1 MINFERIRGEK
12 NMKQAR
18 IFTIEEALLR
28 PTAVKILELKEEPS
42 EKLLNMTALEEI
54 ILKGT
59 AIKKLPDWFCKLTNI
74 KGITIINNYKLV
86 NKKNFKLLSK
96 LPKLERLQID
106 EGKLPA
112 EIGLFTEL
120 KELIA
125 KEQEELPEELFNLI
139 KLKKLILQNGGL
151 KEISESICKLKELKE
166 LKEIDLCSNLFEKF
180 PAALLSLSNLE
191 SMSLEHNYIQEL
203 PEQFAKLKK
212 LKHLNIKETNLKHF
226 PEEILSLENLE
237 SLNIS
242 NYSWQCEVPE
252 SLGELKRLKRLDLSY
267 LKLEK
272 LQEFIAKLKD
282 LEELNLQNNYLE
294 EDICNFGQL
303 KKIKYLNLQSC
314 HLRSFPRDILSMT
327 SLVYLNLSNN
337 HISEIP
343 KEMGKLIELEELNLS
358 SMGIET
364 LPKEIKN
371 LKKMRKF
378 YLGFNPISSNKEML
392 EEILSELPKCSCD
405 VLEDEKLKLNLAE
418 KIVIDGLKGSDKADY
433 INRKFVFAAYDP
445 ELEEEAVVLYEA
457 DSVYELLKKAAE
469 DTEKEYPL
477 FYRTYLKEGEPKKW
491 RNIKELPSKLP
502 RTMSRELLAFL
513 LDMRQGF
520 SFYTK
525 KDSYEEDIYF
535 GAILHLM
542 TNCSFLFGWSAEAP
556 RQDEA
561 YAVFEIKR

>member
-1 MINFERIRGEK
+1 M
-12 NMKQAR
+12 
-18 IFTIEEALLR
+18 EEALLR
-28 PTAVKILELKEEPS
+28 PAAVKILELKEPLS
-42 EKLLNMTALEEI
+42 EELLNMPALEEL

-74 KGITIINNYKLV
+74 KAITIINNYKLV

-96 LPKLERLQID
+96 LPKLERLQIN
-106 EGKLPA
+106 EGQLPA

-125 KEQEELPEELFNLI
+125 KDQEELPEELFNLT
-139 KLKKLILQNGGL
+139 KLQKLILQNGGL
-151 KEISESICKLKELKE
+151 KEVPESIGKFKE
-166 LKEIDLCSNLFEKF
+166 LKEIDLSSHLFEKF
-180 PAALLSLSNLE
+180 PIALLSLSNLE
-191 SMSLEHNYIQEL
+191 ILSLENNYIQEL
-203 PEQFAKLKK
+203 PEQFANLKK
-212 LKHLNIKETNLKHF
+212 LKHLNIKETKLKHF
-226 PEEILSLENLE
+226 PEEIISLESLE

-242 NYSWQCEVPE
+242 NYSWECEVPE
-252 SLGELKRLKRLDLSY
+252 RLGELKKLKRLDLSY

-272 LQEFIAKLKD
+272 LPKFIGELGD
-282 LEELNLQNNYLE
+282 LECLNLQNNYLE
-294 EDICNFGQL
+294 EDIGNFGKHEKL
-303 KKIKYLNLQSC
+303 KYLNLQSC
-314 HLRSFPRDILSMT
+314 HLKSIPMDILSMT
-327 SLVYLNLSNN
+327 SLGYLNLSNN

-343 KEMGKLIELEELNLS
+343 KEMGKLTELEELNLS
-358 SMGIET
+358 SIGIKT
-364 LPKEIKN
+364 LPMEIRN
-371 LKKMRKF
+371 LKKLQKL

-392 EEILSELPKCSCD
+392 EEILLAFPKCSCD
-405 VLEDEKLKLNLAE
+405 VFGDEKLKPNLAE

-433 INRKFVFAAYDP
+433 INKKFVFVAYDP
-445 ELEEEAVVLYEA
+445 ELQEKAVVLYES
-457 DSVYELLKKAAE
+457 DNVYELLKMAAE
-469 DTEKEYPL
+469 DTEKDYPL
-477 FYRTYLKEGEPKKW
+477 FYRTYLQEGEPKKW

-542 TNCSFLFGWSAEAP
+542 TNGSFLFGWSAEAS

-561 YAVFEIKR
+561 YAVFQIK